1 MADGGVAVVVV
12 VHVPNV
18 NVRPGHFAVIVQRL
32 VAVCHQRTFEALVV
46 VVVVVVEVEAGGNGL
61 PGEVA
66 RQRAFAD
73 EIEIPTQF
81 LLLDQLIHLTVQTT
95 KILLTNRLVVVVV
108 VAKVETAFGR

>member
-32 VAVCHQRTFEALVV
+32 VAVCHQRTFEALV